1 MATARGLTP
10 MASQRQCAGRAEKL
24 MRQPGGS
31 VSQCT
36 ITLTTWRF
44 SNTNFSRSSDRKA
57 QKIHTFSLW
66 GGVVFF
72 NTLSMHHPYF
82 PLVIIFAVAAVV
94 VLALLLVAS
103 KVGPKSTNPA
113 KAEPF
118 ESGNP
123 PRGDARIR
131 FSIRFYLVAMLF
143 LIFDL
148 EVVFLYPW
156 AIYFR
161 QLGVL
166 GLVQMGIFLVILAIG
181 YAYVWKKG
189 ALEWD

>member
-1 MATARGLTP
+1 M
-10 MASQRQCAGRAEKL
+10 
-24 MRQPGGS
+24 
-31 VSQCT
+31 
-36 ITLTTWRF
+36 
-44 SNTNFSRSSDRKA
+44 D
-57 QKIHTFSLW
+57 
-66 GGVVFF
+66 
-72 NTLSMHHPYF
+72 HPYF
-82 PLVIIFAVAAVV
+82 PLVVLFALAGSV
-94 VLALLLVAS
+94 VLALLLIAQN
-103 KVGPKSTNPA
+103 VGPKSTNPA

-131 FSIRFYLVAMLF
+131 FSVRFYLVAMLF

-161 QLGVL
+161 QLGL
-166 GLVQMGIFLVILAIG
+166 FGLIQMAIFLVILTVG
-181 YAYVWKKG
+181 YVYVWKKG

>member
-1 MATARGLTP
+1 M
-10 MASQRQCAGRAEKL
+10 
-24 MRQPGGS
+24 
-31 VSQCT
+31 
-36 ITLTTWRF
+36 
-44 SNTNFSRSSDRKA
+44 D
-57 QKIHTFSLW
+57 
-66 GGVVFF
+66 
-72 NTLSMHHPYF
+72 HPYF

-161 QLGVL
+161 QLGVY